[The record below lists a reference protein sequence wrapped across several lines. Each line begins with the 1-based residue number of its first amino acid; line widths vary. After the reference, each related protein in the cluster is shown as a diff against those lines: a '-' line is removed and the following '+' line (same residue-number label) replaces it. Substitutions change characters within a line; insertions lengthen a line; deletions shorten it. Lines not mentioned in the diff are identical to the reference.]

1 MKYQK
6 DKNVKKYIAGGMFL
20 VPAAIG
26 AGQAIYG
33 GIQANQAK
41 KMAAGLRTPSVS
53 SPQEYAQMMKAAYDA
68 ELMNRQLD
76 EINRSMATSVDAL
89 QQAGGR
95 ALIGGLP
102 GVQRAANQSAFEA
115 SQFENQQRLA
125 ALGEVAGAEERQM
138 GREMDV
144 YNQKLGMAQAALN
157 AGVQTAAAGI
167 GQIGSAAM
175 YGADAFSQYE
185 DPGATISAP
194 QTEKTSIA
202 TPSSGLT
209 DGLMSNRI
217 NIQRQIP
224 AVSQAE
230 YEAMLRKKSRFGNKF
245 QMKNGGMV
253 TGGKFSHETNPID
266 IVQKGKKVGEMT
278 GGEVILN
285 PSQAAKLSKE
295 STYFRK
301 LLNKFNKSK

>member
-76 EINRSMATSVDAL
+76 EINRSMATSVGAL

-125 ALGEVAGAEERQM
+125 ALGEVAGAKERQM

-175 YGADAFSQYE
+175 YGADAFGNGGGQDQVNSMLKAKKTK
-185 DPGATISAP
+185 P
-194 QTEKTSIA
+194 TELADAGLNPFYI
-202 TPSSGLT
+202 PSSPGV
-209 DGLMSNRI
+209 GRQSA
-217 NIQRQIP
+217 IQASFKLP
-224 AVSQAE
+224 SQLPLIDE
-230 YEAMLRKKSRFGNKF
+230 E
-245 QMKNGGMV
+245 MKNGGMV

-295 STYFRK
+295 SAYFRK

>member
-41 KMAAGLRTPSVS
+41 KMAAGLKTPSVS

-175 YGADAFSQYE
+175 YGADAFGNGGGQDQVMSMFK
-185 DPGATISAP
+185 AK
-194 QTEKTSIA
+194 QTKPIELA
-202 TPSSGLT
+202 DAGLNPPKI
-209 DGLMSNRI
+209 GGI
-217 NIQRQIP
+217 NVQRQSTIP
-224 AVSQAE
+224 SIPGEDMQAYYRSLARGFE
-230 YEAMLRKKSRFGNKF
+230 K
-245 QMKNGGMV
+245 GGMI
-253 TGGKFSHETNPID
+253 TGGKFSHDTNPID

>member
-26 AGQAIYG
+26 VGQAIYG
-33 GIQANQAK
+33 ASQANQAK
-41 KMAAGLRTPSVS
+41 KMAAGLKTPSVS

-76 EINRSMATSVDAL
+76 EINRSMATSVGAL

-102 GVQRAANQSAFEA
+102 DVQRAANQSAFEA
-115 SQFENQQRLA
+115 GQFENQQRIG
-125 ALGEVAGAEERQM
+125 ALGEMAGAQERQM
-138 GREMDV
+138 GREMDM
-144 YNQKLGMAQAALN
+144 YNLQLGMAQGALN

-175 YGADAFSQYE
+175 YGADAFSQASN
-185 DPGATISAP
+185 PGSTSML
-194 QTEKTSIA
+194 TGKTSGA
-202 TPSSGLT
+202 STPTANLRRGELNRLEKSVSST
-209 DGLMSNRI
+209 MN
-217 NIQRQIP
+217 P
-224 AVSQAE
+224 EEAYSQAMDFE
-230 YEAMLRKKSRFGNKF
+230 DYRFKE
-245 QMKNGGMV
+245 GGMM
-253 TGGKFSHETNPID
+253 TGGKFSHKTNPID

-295 STYFRK
+295 SAYFRT
-301 LLNKFNKSK
+301 LLKKFNKSK

>member
-76 EINRSMATSVDAL
+76 EINRSMATSVGAL
-89 QQAGGR
+89 QQGGGR

-102 GVQRAANQSAFEA
+102 GVTRAANQATFEA
-115 SQFENQQRLA
+115 GQFENQQRIG
-125 ALGEVAGAEERQM
+125 ALGEMAGAQERQM
-138 GREMDV
+138 GREMDL
-144 YNQKLGMAQAALN
+144 YNQQLGMAQAALN
-157 AGVQTAAAGI
+157 AGTQTAAAGI

-175 YGADAFSQYE
+175 YGADAFGNGGGQDQVMSMFK
-185 DPGATISAP
+185 AK
-194 QTEKTSIA
+194 QTKPTELA
-202 TPSSGLT
+202 DAGLNMPEI
-209 DGLMSNRI
+209 GGI
-217 NIQRQIP
+217 NVQRQSTIP
-224 AVSQAE
+224 AIPGEDMQAYYRSLARGFE
-230 YEAMLRKKSRFGNKF
+230 K
-245 QMKNGGMV
+245 GGMI